1 MQTILGS
8 GGTIGKD
15 LAKELIHYT
24 SDIRLVSRNPKK
36 VNDSDSLFPADV
48 NDAKQ
53 IDAAIAGSD
62 VVYVVVGFE
71 YKLKVWQQQWPAFMR
86 NVIDACA
93 RHNCKLVFFDNVY
106 CYDRNEVPH
115 MTEESK
121 LNPPSKKG
129 VVRKQLVDMIWE
141 AVQQNKIKAII
152 ARSADFYGPEND
164 KSMLVATVADNYKKG
179 KKANFFGGLNFVHT
193 FTYTPDAAKATAIL
207 GNTEDAYN
215 QTWHV
220 PTTSEKLTGKDW
232 ITLFAN
238 EMHVKPEVSIL
249 PVWMMKVLG
258 LFIPIMKEFP
268 EMNYQYEQDYILDSS
283 KFEKRFGIKATSPAE
298 GVKKTVAA
306 LK

>member
-15 LAKELIHYT
+15 LAKELIQYT

-71 YKLKVWQQQWPAFMR
+71 YKLKVWQQQWPTFMR

-268 EMNYQYEQDYILDSS
+268 EMNYQYEQDYILDST